1 MVNNMINLNYKK
13 SRIPLSNNEL
23 NYLFEILETYAKS
36 KNGSWMN
43 EISYKD
49 VSYYWSSSLNLDNGI
64 LGIRPVFKNE
74 IYLMTNLNNTSN
86 EMLIKSWIK
95 LIAATTIHE
104 LFHMYQQQKYGK
116 LLWMIMKIPEVIPCL
131 YGKVFIEKEAIKIEN
146 EATEFI
152 NNNFKW

>member
-1 MVNNMINLNYKK
+1 MINLNYKK
-13 SRIPLSNNEL
+13 SRIPFSNNEL
-23 NYLFEILETYAKS
+23 NYLFEILEIYAKS

-49 VSYYWSSSLNLDNGI
+49 ASYYWSSSLNPDNGI
-64 LGIRPVFKNE
+64 MGVRPVFKNE
-74 IYLMTNLNNTSN
+74 IYLMANPNNTSN
-86 EMLIKSWIK
+86 EMLIKNWIK
-95 LIAATTIHE
+95 LIAPTAVHE

-146 EATEFI
+146 EFEKFMKSI
-152 NNNFKW
+152 